1 MFLWKIENYFS
12 ELVDKVFY
20 FIDVLKVLFLVG
32 VEKGFFWYFVYN
44 GLCVMINVIYC
55 FLMLWEEL
63 GLDIDIVLM
72 FDLLKFLYMLFVLE
86 FRIWNNMFDFKN
98 ELMLKLIEMFYFK
111 FKIMVVLFVFD
122 KIFEM

>member
-32 VEKGFFWYFVYN
+32 VEKGFYWYFVYN

-55 FLMLWEEL
+55 LMLWEEL
-63 GLDIDIVLM
+63 GMDIDIVLM

-98 ELMLKLIEMFYFK
+98 ELMLKLIEMFYVK
-111 FKIMVVLFVFD
+111 FKIMVVLFVLD
-122 KIFEM
+122 KIFEL

>member
-55 FLMLWEEL
+55 LILWEEL

>member
-55 FLMLWEEL
+55 LMLWEEL

-72 FDLLKFLYMLFVLE
+72 FDLFKFLYMLFVLE

>member
-12 ELVDKVFY
+12 ELVDKVLY

-32 VEKGFFWYFVYN
+32 VEKGFYWYFVYN

-55 FLMLWEEL
+55 LMLWEEL

-98 ELMLKLIEMFYFK
+98 ELRLKLIEMFYFK

-122 KIFEM
+122 KIFKM

>member
-55 FLMLWEEL
+55 LMLWEEL

-98 ELMLKLIEMFYFK
+98 ELRLKLIEMFYFK

>member
-1 MFLWKIENYFS
+1 MWKIENYFS

-20 FIDVLKVLFLVG
+20 FIDVLKVLFLVV

-55 FLMLWEEL
+55 LMLWEEL

>member
-32 VEKGFFWYFVYN
+32 VEKGFYWYFVYN

-55 FLMLWEEL
+55 LMLWEEL

-72 FDLLKFLYMLFVLE
+72 FDLLKFLYMLFVLK

-98 ELMLKLIEMFYFK
+98 ELRLKLIEMFYFK

-122 KIFEM
+122 KIFEL

>member
-32 VEKGFFWYFVYN
+32 VEKGFYWYFVYN

-55 FLMLWEEL
+55 LMLWEEL

-72 FDLLKFLYMLFVLE
+72 FDLLKFLYMLFILE

>member
-55 FLMLWEEL
+55 LMLWEEL

-122 KIFEM
+122 KIFKM

>member
-32 VEKGFFWYFVYN
+32 VEKGFYWYFVYN

-55 FLMLWEEL
+55 LMLWEEL

-72 FDLLKFLYMLFVLE
+72 FDLLIFLYMLFVLE

-98 ELMLKLIEMFYFK
+98 ELMLKLIEIFYFK

-122 KIFEM
+122 KIFEL

>member
-32 VEKGFFWYFVYN
+32 VEKGFYWYFVYN

-55 FLMLWEEL
+55 LMLWEEL

-98 ELMLKLIEMFYFK
+98 ELRLKLIEMFYFK

>member
-32 VEKGFFWYFVYN
+32 VEKGFYWYFVYN

-55 FLMLWEEL
+55 LMLWEEL

-86 FRIWNNMFDFKN
+86 FRIWNNIFDFKN

>member
-55 FLMLWEEL
+55 LMLWEEL

-98 ELMLKLIEMFYFK
+98 ELMLKLIEMFYFE

>member
-20 FIDVLKVLFLVG
+20 FIDVLKVLFLVV

-55 FLMLWEEL
+55 LMLWEEL

>member
-32 VEKGFFWYFVYN
+32 VEKGFYWYFVYN
-44 GLCVMINVIYC
+44 GFCVMINVIYC
-55 FLMLWEEL
+55 LMLWEEL

-86 FRIWNNMFDFKN
+86 FRIWNNIFDFKN

>member
-1 MFLWKIENYFS
+1 MFLWKIENYFG

-20 FIDVLKVLFLVG
+20 FIDVLKILFLVG
-32 VEKGFFWYFVYN
+32 VEKGFYWYFVYN

-55 FLMLWEEL
+55 LMLWEEL

-86 FRIWNNMFDFKN
+86 FRIWNNIFDFKN